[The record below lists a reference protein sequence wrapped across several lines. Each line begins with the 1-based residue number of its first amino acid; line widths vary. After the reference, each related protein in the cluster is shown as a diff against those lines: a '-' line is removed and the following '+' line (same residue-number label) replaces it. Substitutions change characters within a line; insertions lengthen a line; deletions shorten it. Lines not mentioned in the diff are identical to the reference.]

1 MEEFLKNLFGH
12 VSPLVGYLVLFVS
25 AIIEN
30 IFPPIPGDT
39 VTVLGAY
46 LITTGFL
53 GFWGVYLSTTLG
65 SVAGFFLM
73 YLVGL
78 RFGKSFLKSKLRR
91 RYFQDARI
99 EKVEGWFGRYGYGI
113 IAANRF
119 LSGTRSVISIFAG
132 IFRLNWLRVV
142 VLATISALIWNG
154 ALIYAGYQLG
164 MNWGKISALL
174 GQYNK
179 IVLLLTIVFIIFL
192 VIRWRRKKRQMS
204 NVNSKMV
211 NNNHTVPVKNTELK
225 DTSDRKPDLTK
236 D

>member
-25 AIIEN
+25 AIVEN

-73 YLVGL
+73 YLVGR

-91 RYFQDARI
+91 RYFKDARI
-99 EKVEGWFGRYGYGI
+99 EKVEGWFVRYGYGI

-119 LSGTRSVISIFAG
+119 LSGTRSIISVFAG

-142 VLATISALIWNG
+142 LLATLSALVWNG
-154 ALIYAGYQLG
+154 VLIYAGYQLG
-164 MNWGKISALL
+164 MNWNKITGLL

-179 IVLLLTIVFIIFL
+179 IVLLLTVLVVAFF
-192 VIRWRRKKRQMS
+192 VIRWWRKRH
-204 NVNSKMV
+204 KMQDIT
-211 NNNHTVPVKNTELK
+211 NKEQ
-225 DTSDRKPDLTK
+225 DTSSRKSDLNK